1 MIPPRSSSL
10 VIKAD
15 SQGRYWL
22 EIEIADISL
31 QAVIDTG
38 LIGVT
43 APSVM
48 LTKDTWAKVEN
59 SLDSIQQFQG
69 IDSQGNKWLIKHAV
83 SKVRVP
89 TLGLEFEERIGAPTV
104 VNTVGSLF
112 LSKFDSYEV
121 VINCTQK
128 VMTISPSRER

>member
-89 TLGLEFEERIGAPTV
+89 TLGLEFEERIGAPAV